1 MELLNT
7 ELDAVN
13 LCLAGIGREP
23 VSSLETA
30 DLDSAMAR
38 AVIQQSSLDIQVN
51 AGRGWWFNTERNWN
65 LQPSDTGVVKLPNNT
80 LSIVEARATFYDRGE
95 RLTMRGN
102 KVYDT
107 DAHTFDLRDIVN
119 RDGTITFSLILA
131 LEYEELPQ
139 TARSAVAWKSR
150 RVFADD
156 VVGDEVQHQINMR
169 GENRAFAAL
178 EVEHH
183 RTARKNYLRDNA
195 QIRSRVSLIG
205 GNNNMYR

>member
-7 ELDAVN
+7 KLDAVN
-13 LCLAGIGREP
+13 LCLAGVGREP

-38 AVIQQSSLDIQVN
+38 AVIQQSSLDLQVN
-51 AGRGWWFNTERNWN
+51 AGRGWWFNTERDWH
-65 LQPSDTGVVKLPNNT
+65 LQPNALGAIALPNNT

-95 RLTMRGN
+95 RLTIRGN

-139 TARSAVAWKSR
+139 TARSAIAWKSR
-150 RVFADD
+150 RIFADD
-156 VVGDEVQHQINMR
+156 VVGDQVQHQISMS
-169 GENRAFAAL
+169 GEDRAFAAL

>member
-38 AVIQQSSLDIQVN
+38 AVIQQSSIDLQVN
-51 AGRGWWFNTERNWN
+51 AGRGWWFNTERNWH
-65 LQPSDTGVVKLPNNT
+65 LQPNALGAIELPNNT

-95 RLTMRGN
+95 RLTVRGT

-131 LEYEELPQ
+131 LEYGDLPQ
-139 TARSAVAWKSR
+139 TARSAIAWKSR

-156 VVGDEVQHQINMR
+156 VVGDQVQHQINMG